1 MDIQCL
7 KEYQVI
13 SIKNFHEA
21 SLEDRV
27 KINEC
32 IEKSYLHNFLEA
44 LDNGEIVES
53 LVSQQELEQ
62 AELQSMLVNDKLEI
76 ASDWLEFNN

>member
-1 MDIQCL
+1 M
-7 KEYQVI
+7 KE
-13 SIKNFHEA
+13 F
-21 SLEDRV
+21 
-27 KINEC
+27 
-32 IEKSYLHNFLEA
+32 
-44 LDNGEIVES
+44 ES